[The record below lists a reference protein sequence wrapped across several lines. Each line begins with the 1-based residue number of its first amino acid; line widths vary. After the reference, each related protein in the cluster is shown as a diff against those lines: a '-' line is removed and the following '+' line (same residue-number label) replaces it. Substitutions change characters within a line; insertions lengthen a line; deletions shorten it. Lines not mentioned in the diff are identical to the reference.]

1 MATRS
6 SILAWRIPGIEEPSG
21 LPSMGLHRVGHDWIN
36 LAAAAVAAMKG
47 KGSHSVVSDSSW
59 PHGLQPTR
67 LLCPWDSPGKST
79 GVGCQCLRFMVKSP
93 EVILRQKSNI
103 KPRIKS
109 MQHNTLPIP
118 WKFHVNSKFL
128 VYANLIGYLIN
139 STMQK
144 ESYLHSIGYTVV
156 TNHASSFLPALV
168 PGV

>member
-1 MATRS
+1 MATHS
-6 SILAWRIPGIEEPSG
+6 SILAWRIPGTEEPSG
-21 LPSMGLHRVGHDWIN
+21 LPSMGLHRVGHNWIN

-47 KGSHSVVSDSSW
+47 KGSHSVVSDSSR

-67 LLCPWDSPGKST
+67 LLCPWDSPGKNT
-79 GVGCQCLRFMVKSP
+79 GVGCHCLRFMVKSP

-128 VYANLIGYLIN
+128 VLTENTILIICKSNRLFNKFYNAKRI
-139 STMQK
+139 
-144 ESYLHSIGYTVV
+144 I
-156 TNHASSFLPALV
+156 FALYWLYCHNK
-168 PGV
+168 PC